1 MKTQRKIAFAEIL
14 GNGVALHRDWD
25 LSTMCEHIKMR
36 PVKHLQAAF
45 ASIMAMI
52 IYVIR

>member
-1 MKTQRKIAFAEIL
+1 MNPQRKIAFAEIL
-14 GNGVALHRDWD
+14 GNGVALRSESD
-25 LSTMCEHIKMR
+25 LSTMCVRIKMR

>member
-14 GNGVALHRDWD
+14 GNAVALHREWD
-25 LSTMCEHIKMR
+25 LSTMCVHIKMR

-45 ASIMAMI
+45 AYIMAMI
-52 IYVIR
+52 ICVTR